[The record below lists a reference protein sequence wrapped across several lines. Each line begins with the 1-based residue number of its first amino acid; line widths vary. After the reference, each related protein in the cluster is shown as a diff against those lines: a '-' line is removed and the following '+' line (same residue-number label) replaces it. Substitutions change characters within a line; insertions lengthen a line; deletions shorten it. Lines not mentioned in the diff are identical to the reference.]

1 MVFTYELKNSA
12 NLFVVDVFKVN
23 SFLTSENIDFPK
35 CIFQLM
41 DKNFS
46 ESEFSEIIK
55 LLIKRNCKLIS
66 FCGSEAEHYHDVADY
81 FIESCGNGAEV
92 MTTHHDDETSN
103 EIANFVVNGI
113 STVNSERL
121 LLITE
126 DGDRDPIKEELI
138 KL

>member
-1 MVFTYELKNSA
+1 MVITYELKNST
-12 NLFVVDVFKVN
+12 NLFIVDIFKVN
-23 SFLTSENIDFPK
+23 SFLSSENIDFPK

-41 DKNFS
+41 DKSLS

-55 LLIKRNCKLIS
+55 LLINRNCKLIS
-66 FCGSEAEHYHDVADY
+66 FCGSEAEHYHDMADY
-81 FIESCGNGAEV
+81 CIESCGNGAGV
-92 MTTHHDDETSN
+92 MTTYHDDETSD

-126 DGDRDPIKEELI
+126 DCDRDAIKEELI